1 MCRGLLCLAGFL
13 IAIIPPT
20 AGGLC
25 AQGPMAAQGSV
36 AKLEFEVASV
46 KQDKSDL
53 DANGTFPLGPG
64 NVFTP
69 SGGSF
74 SFTNF
79 PLINYIAF
87 AYKMNPLRDGANV
100 TSTELRSSDF
110 RRRALIEA
118 IHIECQINLQIS
130 EAPQ

>member
-13 IAIIPPT
+13 IAILPP
-20 AGGLC
+20 AMCGLC
-25 AQGPMAAQGSV
+25 AQGPMAAQASV

-46 KQDKSDL
+46 KQDKSDVEA
-53 DANGTFPLGPG
+53 DGSFPLGPG

-79 PLINYIAF
+79 PLI
-87 AYKMNPLRDGANV
+87 
-100 TSTELRSSDF
+100 TTLRS
-110 RRRALIEA
+110 
-118 IHIECQINLQIS
+118 
-130 EAPQ
+130 PTK